1 MENSQETFPAG
12 EWSVRFCVQK
22 SPAQP
27 PRQLFGAGEHLAPS
41 TASSTRFGARGAP
54 CPAPGPPRPVPGA
67 DAPAGEGGQ
76 HNKVEPD
83 AYPGRLGAGQGGDQ
97 EQRGG
102 QRRPAL
108 AFPLALGPRGPLA
121 AGHQRTPRVLRC
133 KRDGELCPSLPPGCL
148 LGAVVFLPT
157 VILGSPQETITSLFL
172 AVFPRL
178 CGCAFFFRA
187 HCMTGYFLH
196 SVTVL
201 RVEARKPER
210 GGNWFGSYLGKL
222 LQEKQ
227 PKHVGSKARG
237 SGNVTLPV
245 QGGGEDV
252 KWRVFSILGGKGMQ
266 SPPRVPWSAPET
278 AKGAKV

>member
-22 SPAQP
+22 FPAQP

-41 TASSTRFGARGAP
+41 TASSTRLGARGAP

-102 QRRPAL
+102 GRRPAL

-178 CGCAFFFRA
+178 CGCALFFGLIA
-187 HCMTGYFLH
+187 
-196 SVTVL
+196 
-201 RVEARKPER
+201 
-210 GGNWFGSYLGKL
+210 
-222 LQEKQ
+222 
-227 PKHVGSKARG
+227 
-237 SGNVTLPV
+237 
-245 QGGGEDV
+245 
-252 KWRVFSILGGKGMQ
+252 
-266 SPPRVPWSAPET
+266 
-278 AKGAKV
+278 